1 MADGIFNIS
10 KGRWV
15 HYCSQVGTG
24 NAALVI
30 VLLQLTGLQ
39 SDDTLADHDTL
50 ATLLAASNDEATFT
64 GYGPRKVVTASPVVI
79 DDVNN
84 RVDVDFADQTWD
96 PAGGAVNNDLGKLLV
111 CFDADTT
118 AGTDAAI
125 IPISYH
131 DFAEI
136 TTGSAI
142 TAQIAAAG
150 FARAS

>member
-15 HYCSQVGTG
+15 HYAAQVGTG
-24 NAALVI
+24 NAALVV
-30 VLLQLTGLQ
+30 VLIQATGLQ
-39 SDDTLADHDTL
+39 ADDALADNDTLA
-50 ATLLAASNDEATFT
+50 AVLAATNDEATFT
-64 GYGPRKVVTASPVVI
+64 GYERKIVTASPITI

-84 RVDVDFADQTWD
+84 LVDVDFADQVWD

-111 CFDADTT
+111 CYDADTA

-131 DFAEI
+131 DFPEI
-136 TTGSAI
+136 TTGSKL
-142 TAQIAAAG
+142 TAEIAAAG
-150 FARAS
+150 FARAQ